1 MSQFNKGWAG
11 KCQDIHCSLSG
22 KRLKCVFRGKDCQD
36 RDLCSYLNKLYPQT
50 HTHTHQMWPA
60 SFASCSEVCEGLT
73 YFLNAKPLG
82 CFAGLCGCNAWKL
95 NVRLQHSLLVAF
107 HYKPEADH
115 RLSLG
120 DLRQKKKTSQAGL
133 QPLEVAVEQRR
144 KKWNA
149 AMKKN
154 LSPYTL
160 QCMSYSCAEIACG
173 REIVACIMISSPS
186 YSPPVIQSC
195 FPLSLSLS
203 LISSHT

>member
-1 MSQFNKGWAG
+1 
-11 KCQDIHCSLSG
+11 
-22 KRLKCVFRGKDCQD
+22 
-36 RDLCSYLNKLYPQT
+36 
-50 HTHTHQMWPA
+50 MWPA

-203 LISSHT
+203 LLFQDTHRDTKIHTPHQSCSKAIFIFQCERKKQCFFINIISQILPSSNFSHGR